1 MTYLL
6 SSAMNPPL
14 TSHLASLDPHIRN
27 ETIMFMCAH
36 WMNSSSP
43 APIFVWTQLRP
54 RQTLQWKS
62 TPAPSFASPETQH
75 WLELVAV
82 KALTTTNRVHFDVI
96 NPSVK
101 ADPYLIM
108 TENTS
113 AVSVDDSDN
122 LSLSLSDEEDSIAA
136 TDQMNSKWTRVDFLA
151 RHPSRPIHLIFYTP
165 DPPLT

>member
-1 MTYLL
+1 M
-6 SSAMNPPL
+6 
-14 TSHLASLDPHIRN
+14 
-27 ETIMFMCAH
+27 
-36 WMNSSSP
+36 
-43 APIFVWTQLRP
+43 
-54 RQTLQWKS
+54 
-62 TPAPSFASPETQH
+62 
-75 WLELVAV
+75 

-136 TDQMNSKWTRVDFLA
+136 TDQMNSK
-151 RHPSRPIHLIFYTP
+151 
-165 DPPLT
+165 